1 VGEAPPDDMEG
12 GDWPAAT
19 RSGAAS
25 RSQHDYLVH
34 RRGPADRWLSRR
46 PVVYIGGIQ
55 NEQSVITRS
64 NRHWVTYGGIAPPD
78 TPIR

>member
-1 VGEAPPDDMEG
+1 
-12 GDWPAAT
+12 
-19 RSGAAS
+19 
-25 RSQHDYLVH
+25 
-34 RRGPADRWLSRR
+34 
-46 PVVYIGGIQ
+46 VVKQKAGSIHCGIQ